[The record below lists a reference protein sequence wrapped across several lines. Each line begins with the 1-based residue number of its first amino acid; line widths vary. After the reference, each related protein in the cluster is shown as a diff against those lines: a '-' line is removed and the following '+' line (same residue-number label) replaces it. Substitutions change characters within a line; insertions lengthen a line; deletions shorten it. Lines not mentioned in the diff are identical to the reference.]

1 MELIYN
7 SGAGV
12 YNALGMGLL
21 NFRKQLHV
29 DLSILSKEPTRERQV
44 ILTIEPLAPL
54 SIVSTLPGSYY
65 KSLDKP
71 TKANLCGMF
80 ENVLGWHIE
89 VKHRNAILK
98 KMKQDY
104 KKSHNITDFE
114 KETSAVGYTSLLG
127 HLFEIECFFV
137 PAIVTRYDDY
147 WTQHLKHDDA
157 RHLKGTANLS
167 YRLISEKR
175 QLPTDNKGKVSDVT
189 FGKFLKEKENYSGFP
204 MYYSSPTPREFIV
217 VQGNYQIKLSI
228 NSYLLEGLKQSLTEN
243 NLAYLGTSEGWVD
256 LSIKEI

>member
-1 MELIYN
+1 M
-7 SGAGV
+7 
-12 YNALGMGLL
+12 
-21 NFRKQLHV
+21 
-29 DLSILSKEPTRERQV
+29 DLSILSKKPTRERQA

-80 ENVLGWHIE
+80 ENVLGWHIGNGDRSE
-89 VKHRNAILK
+89 ILE
-98 KMKQDY
+98 KMTNDY
-104 KKSHNITDFE
+104 EKSYNITDFE
-114 KETSAVGYTSLLG
+114 VETSAVGYKSLLG
-127 HLFEIECFFV
+127 HLFEIELPV
-137 PAIVTRYDDY
+137 IPAITARYDDY
-147 WTQHLKHDDA
+147 WTQHLKDYDA
-157 RHLKGTANLS
+157 RHLKGTPNLS
-167 YRLISEKR
+167 YHLISEKR
-175 QLPTDNKGKVSDVT
+175 QLSTDNKGKVSDAT
-189 FGKFLKEKENYSGFP
+189 FSNFFKKNNSGFP

>member
-1 MELIYN
+1 MFI
-7 SGAGV
+7 G
-12 YNALGMGLL
+12 
-21 NFRKQLHV
+21 FIIKQLHV
-29 DLSILSKEPTRERQV
+29 DLSILSKEPTRERQA

-80 ENVLGWHIE
+80 ENVLGWHIGN
-89 VKHRNAILK
+89 KDRSDILK
-98 KMKQDY
+98 KMKAVY
-104 KKSHNITDFE
+104 KKSYKIAGFE
-114 KETSAVGYTSLLG
+114 VETSAVGYKSLLG
-127 HLFEIECFFV
+127 HLFEIELPV
-137 PAIVTRYDDY
+137 IPAIVARYDDY

-157 RHLKGTANLS
+157 RHLKGTPNLS
-167 YRLISEKR
+167 YHLISKKR
-175 QLPTDNKGKVSDVT
+175 QLPTDDKGKVSDKT
-189 FGKFLKEKENYSGFP
+189 FGEFLKENCSDFP

-217 VQGNYQIKLSI
+217 VQGNYEIKLSI

-256 LSIKEI
+256 LSIK

>member
-1 MELIYN
+1 M
-7 SGAGV
+7 
-12 YNALGMGLL
+12 
-21 NFRKQLHV
+21 
-29 DLSILSKEPTRERQV
+29 DLSILSEEPTRERQA

-80 ENVLGWHIE
+80 ENVLGWHIGNGDRS
-89 VKHRNAILK
+89 KILK
-98 KMKQDY
+98 KMKAVY
-104 KKSHNITDFE
+104 KKSYKSYKITDF
-114 KETSAVGYTSLLG
+114 KGETSAVGYKYLLG
-127 HLFEIECFFV
+127 HLFKIELPV
-137 PAIVTRYDDY
+137 IPAIVTRYDDY

-167 YRLISEKR
+167 YHLIRNKG
-175 QLPTDNKGKVSDVT
+175 QLPIDDKGKVSDTT
-189 FGKFLKEKENYSGFP
+189 FGNFLKENYSDFP
-204 MYYSSPTPREFIV
+204 MYYTSPTPREFIV

-228 NSYLLEGLKQSLTEN
+228 NSCLLEGLRQSLTEN

>member
-1 MELIYN
+1 MFI
-7 SGAGV
+7 G
-12 YNALGMGLL
+12 
-21 NFRKQLHV
+21 FIIKQLHVV
-29 DLSILSKEPTRERQV
+29 DLSILSEEPTRERQA

-80 ENVLGWHIE
+80 ENVLGWHIGNTDRE
-89 VKHRNAILK
+89 E
-98 KMKQDY
+98 MKQVY
-104 KKSHNITDFE
+104 KESYEITDFE
-114 KETSAVGYTSLLG
+114 SETSAVGYTSLLG
-127 HLFEIECFFV
+127 HLFEIELPLFT

-147 WTQHLKHDDA
+147 WTQHLKDGDA
-157 RHLKGTANLS
+157 RHLKGTPNLS
-167 YRLISEKR
+167 YHLIKDKA
-175 QLPTDNKGKVSDVT
+175 QLPTDGKGKVSDQT
-189 FGKFLKEKENYSGFP
+189 FGNFLKENHSDFP

-228 NSYLLEGLKQSLTEN
+228 NSHLLECLRQSLTEN

>member
-1 MELIYN
+1 M
-7 SGAGV
+7 
-12 YNALGMGLL
+12 
-21 NFRKQLHV
+21 
-29 DLSILSKEPTRERQV
+29 DLSILSKEPTRDRQA

-71 TKANLCGMF
+71 AKSNLCGMF
-80 ENVLGWHIE
+80 ENVLGWHIGE
-89 VKHRNAILK
+89 KDRKAIFK
-98 KMKQDY
+98 KMRQVY
-104 KKSHNITDFE
+104 RKSHNITDFRL
-114 KETSAVGYTSLLG
+114 ETSAVGCTSLLG
-127 HLFEIECFFV
+127 HLFEIELPV
-137 PAIVTRYDDY
+137 IPAIVTRYDDY

-167 YRLISEKR
+167 YHLISKKT
-175 QLPTDNKGKVSDVT
+175 QLPTDDKTLGN
-189 FGKFLKEKENYSGFP
+189 FLKENESDFP

-217 VQGNYQIKLSI
+217 VQGNYQIKLSM

>member
-1 MELIYN
+1 M
-7 SGAGV
+7 
-12 YNALGMGLL
+12 
-21 NFRKQLHV
+21 
-29 DLSILSKEPTRERQV
+29 
-44 ILTIEPLAPL
+44 TIEPLAPL

-80 ENVLGWHIE
+80 ENVLGWHIG
-89 VKHRNAILK
+89 KKDRDAILK
-98 KMKQDY
+98 KMKQHY
-104 KKSHNITDFE
+104 KKSHKITDFE

-167 YRLISEKR
+167 YHLISKKR
-175 QLPTDNKGKVSDVT
+175 QLLTDDKGKVSDAT
-189 FGKFLKEKENYSGFP
+189 FGKFLKDNSSDFP

-228 NSYLLEGLKQSLTEN
+228 NSYLLEGLQQSLTEN